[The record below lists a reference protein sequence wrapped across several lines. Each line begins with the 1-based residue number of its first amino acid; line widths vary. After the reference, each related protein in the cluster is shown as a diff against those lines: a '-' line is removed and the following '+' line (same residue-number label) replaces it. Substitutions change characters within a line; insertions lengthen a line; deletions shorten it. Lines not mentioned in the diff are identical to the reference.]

1 MVDDLRDDDKGVVIA
16 AWPFSDD
23 PYTRAER
30 LDVYSGR
37 RVVVA
42 RAPVQNAEFVTDGS
56 GDVRFAYGA
65 GSDNANKLYYRDGRG
80 SEWRLIN
87 DERLRHRREWPLGEI
102 GRASGWERVCQ
113 LGYISVGAVSLKKKK
128 TKQHNK

>member
-1 MVDDLRDDDKGVVIA
+1 MA

-42 RAPVQNAEFVTDGS
+42 RAPVQNAEFVNDGS

-87 DERLRHRREWPLGEI
+87 DERLRHRREWPRSEEHTSELQSLM
-102 GRASGWERVCQ
+102 RLS
-113 LGYISVGAVSLKKKK
+113 YAVFWLKQKK
-128 TKQHNK
+128 